1 MPALTHRRDPNAHQ
15 ETWLIYYGDVHIGTI
30 VVRSGI
36 IANEPNQVEHPTG
49 QIGGKNNEGPCCDSY
64 LAYFECCRRSRMPDL
79 LNGRRLHKGVP

>member
-36 IANEPNQVEHPTG
+36 IANEPNQVEHPPS
-49 QIGGKNNEGPCCDSY
+49 Q
-64 LAYFECCRRSRMPDL
+64 
-79 LNGRRLHKGVP
+79 